1 MNQWKNWL
9 REHYQYNFSQIK
21 WSRLIPE
28 KWRNALHKHHI
39 AKKEIVS
46 KRHSYEKDPL
56 IDSNKQFEVYSLSNP
71 KENFQKYYR
80 YDLLSYK
87 FLDYEKKTECFFY
100 RSPFQG
106 NKNQGVSYTSKEA
119 LLDMP
124 RNIPINNY
132 LNNNLGRV
140 DTLYM
145 KKVADRKYFDWMGM
159 NEKIL
164 KQPISNLESWFFP
177 EFVLLS
183 NVYKI
188 QPWFIPSKLLLLNLN
203 RNENQTCSE
212 NQKINEKGKRN
223 SLIASKKKYRN
234 QKEKEPISRG
244 DLGSVLSQPK
254 DIEENYV
261 RSGIKKGKKQYKN
274 KTEAELDFFLKR
286 YLLFQLRWGDTLNQ
300 RMINNIKN

>member
-9 REHYQYNFSQIK
+9 REHYQYNLSQIK

-56 IDSNKQFEVYSLSNP
+56 IDSNTQFEVYSLSNP
-71 KENFQKYYR
+71 NENFQKYYR

-140 DTLYM
+140 DTLYI
-145 KKVADRKYFDWMGM
+145 KKVR
-159 NEKIL
+159 
-164 KQPISNLESWFFP
+164 
-177 EFVLLS
+177 
-183 NVYKI
+183 
-188 QPWFIPSKLLLLNLN
+188 
-203 RNENQTCSE
+203 
-212 NQKINEKGKRN
+212 
-223 SLIASKKKYRN
+223 
-234 QKEKEPISRG
+234 
-244 DLGSVLSQPK
+244 
-254 DIEENYV
+254 
-261 RSGIKKGKKQYKN
+261 
-274 KTEAELDFFLKR
+274 
-286 YLLFQLRWGDTLNQ
+286 
-300 RMINNIKN
+300 